1 MHVNPRK
8 RHDAGIELWKLA
20 QIFKQYRSDVTDQMA
35 LRLAILANPDLGE
48 IYLGSPVRRDGVGEV
63 KKFLLG

>member
-8 RHDAGIELWKLA
+8 RHDAGIELWKVA
-20 QIFKQYRSDVTDQMA
+20 QLYKQYRSDVTDQMA

>member
-8 RHDAGIELWKLA
+8 RHDAGIELWKVA
-20 QIFKQYRSDVTDQMA
+20 QLYKQYRSDVTDQMA

-48 IYLGSPVRRDGVGEV
+48 IYLGSAVRRDAVGEV

>member
-8 RHDAGIELWKLA
+8 RHDAGIELWKVA
-20 QIFKQYRSDVTDQMA
+20 QLFKQYRSDVTDQMA

>member
-8 RHDAGIELWKLA
+8 RHDAGIELWKIA
-20 QIFKQYRSDVTDQMA
+20 QVYKQYRSDVTDQMA

>member
-48 IYLGSPVRRDGVGEV
+48 IYLGSPVRRDAVGEV